1 MGFGAYDESEQEK
14 QDVHL
19 NTDDTVEVADT
30 RASEEGELEFE
41 TGDADSL
48 IDQYKQMSSESGAE

>member
-19 NTDDTVEVADT
+19 NTAEDVEVDDTRTTETGDV
-30 RASEEGELEFE
+30 EFE
-41 TGDADSL
+41 TGDTESL
-48 IDQYKQMSSESGAE
+48 LNQYKQLAGESDSR